1 MAKFK
6 KIERARKDHKAFTIE
21 TPKVRLFLDYLTTD
35 AAFEM
40 PHDNN
45 AYTYSKKIKTLTPQ
59 ALYKYLQIEGFD
71 AEITRR
77 KNAYNAKERLRI
89 IKLAKAGLEKLAAG
103 KAERKTK
110 TVYRGEV
117 TETVEVLEPHQKA
130 CIDLLKINDAYDE
143 KITVINKFDNVIKAA
158 AELIDKEEIK

>member
-1 MAKFK
+1 MAKAK
-6 KIERARKDHKAFTIE
+6 QAVKLKRSDAYTIDTPQVKA
-21 TPKVRLFLDYLTTD
+21 FLDYLSTD
-35 AAFEM
+35 KAFET
-40 PHDNN
+40 PHEYN
-45 AYTYSKKIKTLTPQ
+45 AYTYSEKTKLLKPRM
-59 ALYKYLQIEGFD
+59 LYRYTQIEGFSD
-71 AEITRR
+71 EITRR
-77 KNAYNAKERLRI
+77 KDAYAAKERLRI
-89 IKLAKAGLEKLAAG
+89 IKIAKAGLEKLAAG